1 MRKAALQMVC
11 ELAEKDER
19 VVFIGSDLGLGTMK
33 EFQERFP
40 DRFFMEGI
48 SEANLIGMAA
58 GMAMEGKIPY
68 INTIATFIVRRAFEQ
83 VCLDLGLHNLPVR
96 LIANGGGLVYGPLG
110 PTHEAFDDIALMRSI
125 PNMSIVAPSD
135 ANEMRRLMPETLNRQ
150 GPIYIRLAKGHDPIV
165 SKNDWGFSFA
175 DWYEY
180 QNGSDLLLIT
190 TGIGLNLCVEASE
203 KLKALD
209 INCGIVHLPTLKP
222 FDTGKC
228 MEFLKKYPAVMTVEE
243 HLLSG
248 GLGTLVAETI
258 AENSRNLDVG
268 FSRIGL
274 PDQFPEGYGKQ
285 LPLMESLGVS
295 ADAIVERAKT
305 LVK

>member
-1 MRKAALQMVC
+1 MVG

-68 INTIATFIVRRAFEQ
+68 VNTIATFFVRRAFEQ

-125 PNMSIVAPSD
+125 PNMSIVVPSD
-135 ANEMRRLMPETLNRQ
+135 ANEMRRLMPGTLERQ

-165 SKNDWGFSFA
+165 SKDDWGFAFG

-180 QNGSDLLLIT
+180 QEGNDLLLIT
-190 TGIGLNLCVEASE
+190 TGIGLNLCIEASE
-203 KLKALD
+203 KLKSSGID
-209 INCGIVHLPTLKP
+209 CGIVHLPTLKP
-222 FDTGKC
+222 FDPGKC
-228 MEFLKKYPAVMTVEE
+228 MDFLKRYPVVITVEE

-258 AENSRNLDVG
+258 AENSRSLDVG
-268 FSRIGL
+268 YSRIGL
-274 PDQFPEGYGKQ
+274 PDKFPEGYGKQ

-305 LVK
+305 LIN